1 MLHTRPPLD
10 LSPRDIAIFLDFDGT
25 LAEIVDDPE
34 AVGLTPGQLGRL
46 ERLAR
51 RLDGALAVISGRSIE
66 QLDRYL
72 APLRLPLAGVH
83 GRERRDGAGRLVGET
98 IDDAGIAEVVTSAEA
113 FAAVRPGVLVE
124 RKPASVAL
132 HYRAAPAFG
141 AEVVDFA
148 ARRVAQAR
156 GLTLLRGK
164 MVVEIAA
171 GHRTKG
177 DAIADFLREHPFA
190 GRRPVFA
197 GDDVTDEDGFRAI
210 APHDGIAIKIGP
222 GPSEAPWRLESP
234 RELHGWLEELETRW
248 R

>member
-1 MLHTRPPLD
+1 MPDTRPPLD
-10 LSPRDIAIFLDFDGT
+10 LSPHDTAIFLDFDGT

-34 AVGLTPGQLGRL
+34 AVGLAPDQLMRLGRL
-46 ERLAR
+46 AQC
-51 RLDGALAVISGRSIE
+51 LDGALAVISGRSIE
-66 QLDRYL
+66 QLDRFL

-83 GRERRDGAGRLVGET
+83 GRERRNGAGRLRGDT
-98 IDDAGIAEVVTSAEA
+98 IDEAAIAEVANQAEA
-113 FAAVRPGVLVE
+113 FAATRPGVLVE
-124 RKPASVAL
+124 RKPASVAI
-132 HYRAAPAFG
+132 HYRTAPEFG
-141 AEVVDFA
+141 ADVVDFA
-148 ARRVAQAR
+148 ARRVAQGS

-177 DAIADFLREHPFA
+177 DAIADFLREQPFA
-190 GRRPVFA
+190 GRKPVFA

-210 APHDGIAIKIGP
+210 ARHDGIAIKIGP

-234 RELHGWLEELETRW
+234 RELHGWLEDLDARW